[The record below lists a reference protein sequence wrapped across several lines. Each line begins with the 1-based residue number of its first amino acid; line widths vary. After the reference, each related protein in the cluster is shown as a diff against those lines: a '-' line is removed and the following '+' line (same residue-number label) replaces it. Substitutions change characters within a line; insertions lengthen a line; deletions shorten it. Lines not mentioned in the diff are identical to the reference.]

1 MKVKCGI
8 CGAERDRDKCVV
20 LVTTPAEAESI
31 RKMGREPEK
40 EYIYCNPCY
49 RVVTD
54 REQGARLMQGLIQT
68 KLRTSGSP
76 KADELS
82 KRMYEMLVKRS
93 RKALS

>member
-1 MKVKCGI
+1 VKAKCGI
-8 CGAERDRDKCVV
+8 CGAERERDKCVV
-20 LVTTPAEAESI
+20 LVTTPTEAAAI

-40 EYIYCNPCY
+40 EYVYCNPCY

-68 KLRTSGSP
+68 RLRTSGSP
-76 KADELS
+76 KAEALS
-82 KRMYEMLVKRS
+82 KRMYEMMINRS